1 VIRRRIRNRTV
12 IFGRRKVIGKKLV
25 LIGVI
30 ALLAGLVVAGC
41 GAKEKASGQPVANA
55 PAQTAPEEP
64 QPTSAAAPVAVD
76 IVAYYPFNESHQF
89 IADYLKQVEKLNPGN
104 VRVTLYDMQTPEGRK
119 KWSTSGLSCAG
130 VFVNGSTRQEIDR
143 GGGKTETVDFLQR
156 MDVFWAKDD
165 FETVLKQI
173 LAKDGKT
180 FNAPPREP
188 EKKAEGEKAEGEQSG
203 GQAGAG
209 GEAKTAETTTPS
221 SN

>member
-1 VIRRRIRNRTV
+1 
-12 IFGRRKVIGKKLV
+12 VIGKKLV

-30 ALLAGLVVAGC
+30 VLLAGLVVAGC
-41 GAKEKASGQPVANA
+41 GAKETASVQPVANA
-55 PAQTAPEEP
+55 PAQTASEEP

-89 IADYLKQVEKLNPGN
+89 IADYLTQVEKLNPGN
-104 VRVTLYDMQTPEGRK
+104 VKVTLYDMQTPDGRK

-188 EKKAEGEKAEGEQSG
+188 EKKAEGGKAQGEQAQSEKSG

-209 GEAKTAETTTPS
+209 AEAKTAETTAPS
-221 SN
+221 SK